1 MKRIFNDAILR
12 LLVKNSNHKGEKTDE
27 KTTETGKSSSGIGT
41 RSVTHNW
48 KFAGSV
54 CDIGTEKNL
63 NDVNKKIDN
72 LENKKEEIE
81 GELDTKNEELVNLMV
96 DVGILEKEID
106 QNEKQLKQVKKDLKT
121 AQKNE
126 KKQYQAMKKR
136 IKFMYE
142 RGDSA
147 VISSLLE
154 SKSMAD
160 MLNRVEY
167 FNEVYDY
174 DRNLLDNYEKT
185 RKQVEDLK
193 AQVEDEKKELETAKD
208 DLKQQQKQLETAM
221 ANLRSQQANADTQIA
236 NAKNLASEYQKTIT
250 EQNKIIQQQQ
260 AAAAASRSSGGSSG
274 GSGGTSKPNSNAS
287 VPGGNLNPPKTTNVS
302 GSDVVNY
309 AMQFVGKPY
318 VWGGKDPNTGADC
331 SGFTSYVYAHF
342 GISIPSFSGA
352 QRSCGQEVSYAN
364 AQAGDLI
371 CYAGHVAIYMGG
383 GKIVHAKGT
392 AYGIVGNDN
401 ATYKTIITVRRLL

>member
-1 MKRIFNDAILR
+1 MRKLQRRAKAVLA
-12 LLVKNSNHKGEKTDE
+12 LVLVVSLTIGSSQVVYATSAQNK
-27 KTTETGKSSSGIGT
+27 KSE
-41 RSVTHNW
+41 
-48 KFAGSV
+48 A
-54 CDIGTEKNL
+54 EKNL

-236 NAKNLASEYQKTIT
+236 NAKSLASEYQKTIT

-260 AAAAASRSSGGSSG
+260 AAAAASGRSSGGSSG

-287 VPGGNLNPPKTTNVS
+287 VPGGNLNPPKITNVS

>member
-1 MKRIFNDAILR
+1 MRKLQRRAKAVLA
-12 LLVKNSNHKGEKTDE
+12 LVLVVSLTIGSSQVVYATSAQNK
-27 KTTETGKSSSGIGT
+27 KSE
-41 RSVTHNW
+41 
-48 KFAGSV
+48 A
-54 CDIGTEKNL
+54 EKNL

-221 ANLRSQQANADTQIA
+221 TNLRSQQANADTQIA
-236 NAKNLASEYQKTIT
+236 NAKSLASEYQKTIT

-260 AAAAASRSSGGSSG
+260 AEAAASRSSGGSSG

>member
-1 MKRIFNDAILR
+1 MRKLQRRAKAVLA
-12 LLVKNSNHKGEKTDE
+12 LVLVVSLTIGSSQVVYATSAQNK
-27 KTTETGKSSSGIGT
+27 KSE
-41 RSVTHNW
+41 
-48 KFAGSV
+48 A
-54 CDIGTEKNL
+54 EKNL

-185 RKQVEDLK
+185 RKQGEDLK

-221 ANLRSQQANADTQIA
+221 TNLRSQQANADTQIA

-260 AAAAASRSSGGSSG
+260 AEAAASRSSGGSSG

>member
-1 MKRIFNDAILR
+1 MRKLQRRAKAVLA
-12 LLVKNSNHKGEKTDE
+12 LVLVVSLTIGSSQVVYATSAQNK
-27 KTTETGKSSSGIGT
+27 KSE
-41 RSVTHNW
+41 
-48 KFAGSV
+48 A
-54 CDIGTEKNL
+54 EKNL

-81 GELDTKNEELVNLMV
+81 GELDAKNEELVNLMV

-236 NAKNLASEYQKTIT
+236 NAKSLASEYQKTIT

-260 AAAAASRSSGGSSG
+260 AAAAASGRSSGGSSG

>member
-1 MKRIFNDAILR
+1 MRKLQRRAKAVLA
-12 LLVKNSNHKGEKTDE
+12 LVLVVSLTIGSSQVVYATSAQNK
-27 KTTETGKSSSGIGT
+27 KSE
-41 RSVTHNW
+41 
-48 KFAGSV
+48 A
-54 CDIGTEKNL
+54 EKNL

-72 LENKKEEIE
+72 LEDEKEEIE
-81 GELDTKNEELVNLMV
+81 GELDAKNEELVNLMV

-236 NAKNLASEYQKTIT
+236 NAKSLASEYQKTIT

-260 AAAAASRSSGGSSG
+260 AAAAASGRSSGGSSG

-342 GISIPSFSGA
+342 GIRIPSFSGA

>member
-1 MKRIFNDAILR
+1 MRKLQRRAKAVLA
-12 LLVKNSNHKGEKTDE
+12 LVLVVSLTIGSSQVVYATSAQNK
-27 KTTETGKSSSGIGT
+27 KSE
-41 RSVTHNW
+41 
-48 KFAGSV
+48 A
-54 CDIGTEKNL
+54 EKNL

-193 AQVEDEKKELETAKD
+193 AQVEDEKKELETAQD

-236 NAKNLASEYQKTIT
+236 NAKSLASEYQKTIT

>member
-1 MKRIFNDAILR
+1 MRKLQRRAKAVLA
-12 LLVKNSNHKGEKTDE
+12 LVLVVSLTIGSSQVVYATSAQNK
-27 KTTETGKSSSGIGT
+27 KSE
-41 RSVTHNW
+41 
-48 KFAGSV
+48 A
-54 CDIGTEKNL
+54 EKNL

-193 AQVEDEKKELETAKD
+193 AQVEDEKKELETAQD

-236 NAKNLASEYQKTIT
+236 NAKSLASEYQKTIT

-260 AAAAASRSSGGSSG
+260 AAAAASGRSSGGSSG

>member
-1 MKRIFNDAILR
+1 MRKLQRRAKAVLA
-12 LLVKNSNHKGEKTDE
+12 LVLVVSLTIGSSQVVYATSAQNK
-27 KTTETGKSSSGIGT
+27 KSE
-41 RSVTHNW
+41 
-48 KFAGSV
+48 A
-54 CDIGTEKNL
+54 EKNL

-81 GELDTKNEELVNLMV
+81 GELDAKNEELVNLMV

-260 AAAAASRSSGGSSG
+260 AAAAARSSGGSSG

>member
-1 MKRIFNDAILR
+1 MRKLQRRAKAVLA
-12 LLVKNSNHKGEKTDE
+12 LVLVVSLTIGSSQVVYATSAQTK
-27 KTTETGKSSSGIGT
+27 KSE
-41 RSVTHNW
+41 
-48 KFAGSV
+48 A
-54 CDIGTEKNL
+54 EKNL

-236 NAKNLASEYQKTIT
+236 NAKSLASEYQKTIT

-260 AAAAASRSSGGSSG
+260 AAAAASGRSSGGSSG

>member
-1 MKRIFNDAILR
+1 MRKLQRRAKAVLA
-12 LLVKNSNHKGEKTDE
+12 LVLVVSLTIGSSQVVYATSAQNK
-27 KTTETGKSSSGIGT
+27 KSE
-41 RSVTHNW
+41 
-48 KFAGSV
+48 A
-54 CDIGTEKNL
+54 EKNL

-81 GELDTKNEELVNLMV
+81 GELDTKNEELVNIMV

>member
-1 MKRIFNDAILR
+1 MRKLQRRAKAVLA
-12 LLVKNSNHKGEKTDE
+12 LVLVVSLTIGSSQVVYATSAQNK
-27 KTTETGKSSSGIGT
+27 KSE
-41 RSVTHNW
+41 
-48 KFAGSV
+48 A
-54 CDIGTEKNL
+54 EKNL

-236 NAKNLASEYQKTIT
+236 NAKSLASEYQKTIT

-260 AAAAASRSSGGSSG
+260 AAAAASGRSSGGSSG

-287 VPGGNLNPPKTTNVS
+287 VPGGNLNTPKTTNVS

>member
-1 MKRIFNDAILR
+1 MRKLQRRAKAVLA
-12 LLVKNSNHKGEKTDE
+12 LVLVVSLTIGSSQVVYATSAQNK
-27 KTTETGKSSSGIGT
+27 KSE
-41 RSVTHNW
+41 
-48 KFAGSV
+48 A
-54 CDIGTEKNL
+54 EKNL
-63 NDVNKKIDN
+63 NDANKKIDN

-193 AQVEDEKKELETAKD
+193 AQVEDEKKELETAQD

-236 NAKNLASEYQKTIT
+236 NAKSLASEYQKTIT

-260 AAAAASRSSGGSSG
+260 AAAAASGRSSGGSSG

>member
-1 MKRIFNDAILR
+1 MRKLQRRAKAVLA
-12 LLVKNSNHKGEKTDE
+12 LVLVVSLTIGSSQVVYATSAQNK
-27 KTTETGKSSSGIGT
+27 KSE
-41 RSVTHNW
+41 
-48 KFAGSV
+48 A
-54 CDIGTEKNL
+54 EKNL

-193 AQVEDEKKELETAKD
+193 AQVEDEKKELETAQD

-236 NAKNLASEYQKTIT
+236 NAKTIT

-260 AAAAASRSSGGSSG
+260 AAAAASGRSSGGSSG

>member
-1 MKRIFNDAILR
+1 MRKLQRRAKAVLA
-12 LLVKNSNHKGEKTDE
+12 LVLVVSLTLGSSQVVYATSAQNK
-27 KTTETGKSSSGIGT
+27 KSE
-41 RSVTHNW
+41 
-48 KFAGSV
+48 A
-54 CDIGTEKNL
+54 EKNL

-236 NAKNLASEYQKTIT
+236 NAKSLASEYQKTIT

-260 AAAAASRSSGGSSG
+260 AEAAASRSSGGSSG

>member
-1 MKRIFNDAILR
+1 MRKLQRRAKAVLA
-12 LLVKNSNHKGEKTDE
+12 LVLVVSLTIGSSQVVYATSAQNK
-27 KTTETGKSSSGIGT
+27 KSE
-41 RSVTHNW
+41 
-48 KFAGSV
+48 A
-54 CDIGTEKNL
+54 EKNL

-174 DRNLLDNYEKT
+174 DRNMLDNYEKT

-221 ANLRSQQANADTQIA
+221 TNLRSQQANADTQIA

-260 AAAAASRSSGGSSG
+260 AEAAASRSSGGSSG

>member
-1 MKRIFNDAILR
+1 MRKLQRRAKAVLA
-12 LLVKNSNHKGEKTDE
+12 LVLVVSLTIGSSQVVYATSAQNK
-27 KTTETGKSSSGIGT
+27 KSE
-41 RSVTHNW
+41 
-48 KFAGSV
+48 A
-54 CDIGTEKNL
+54 EKNL

-174 DRNLLDNYEKT
+174 DRNLLVNYEKT

-236 NAKNLASEYQKTIT
+236 NAKSLASEYQKTIT

-260 AAAAASRSSGGSSG
+260 AAAAASGRSSGGSSG

>member
-1 MKRIFNDAILR
+1 MRKLQRRAKAVLA
-12 LLVKNSNHKGEKTDE
+12 LVLVVSLTIGSAQVVYATSAQNK
-27 KTTETGKSSSGIGT
+27 KSE
-41 RSVTHNW
+41 
-48 KFAGSV
+48 A
-54 CDIGTEKNL
+54 EKNL

-72 LENKKEEIE
+72 LENKKEEIQ

>member
-1 MKRIFNDAILR
+1 MRKLQRRAKAVLA
-12 LLVKNSNHKGEKTDE
+12 LVLVVSLTIGSSQVVYATSAQNK
-27 KTTETGKSSSGIGT
+27 KSE
-41 RSVTHNW
+41 
-48 KFAGSV
+48 A
-54 CDIGTEKNL
+54 EKNL

-371 CYAGHVAIYMGG
+371 CYAGHVAIYIGG

>member
-1 MKRIFNDAILR
+1 MRKLQRRAKAVLA
-12 LLVKNSNHKGEKTDE
+12 LVLVVSLTIGSSQVVYATSAQNK
-27 KTTETGKSSSGIGT
+27 KSE
-41 RSVTHNW
+41 
-48 KFAGSV
+48 A
-54 CDIGTEKNL
+54 EKNL

-72 LENKKEEIE
+72 LENKKEEIK

-236 NAKNLASEYQKTIT
+236 NAKSLASEYQKTIT

-260 AAAAASRSSGGSSG
+260 AAAAASGRSSGGSSG

>member
-1 MKRIFNDAILR
+1 MRKLQRRAKAVLA
-12 LLVKNSNHKGEKTDE
+12 LVLVVSLTIGSSQVVYATSAQNK
-27 KTTETGKSSSGIGT
+27 KSE
-41 RSVTHNW
+41 
-48 KFAGSV
+48 A
-54 CDIGTEKNL
+54 EKNL

-81 GELDTKNEELVNLMV
+81 GELDAKNEELVNLMV

-236 NAKNLASEYQKTIT
+236 NAKSLASEYQKTIT

>member
-1 MKRIFNDAILR
+1 MRKLQRRAKAVLA
-12 LLVKNSNHKGEKTDE
+12 LVLVVSLTIGSSQVVYATSAQNK
-27 KTTETGKSSSGIGT
+27 KSE
-41 RSVTHNW
+41 
-48 KFAGSV
+48 A
-54 CDIGTEKNL
+54 EKNL

-81 GELDTKNEELVNLMV
+81 GELDAKNEELVNLMV

>member
-1 MKRIFNDAILR
+1 MRKLQRRAKAVLA
-12 LLVKNSNHKGEKTDE
+12 LVLVVSLTIGSSQVVYATSAQNK
-27 KTTETGKSSSGIGT
+27 KSE
-41 RSVTHNW
+41 
-48 KFAGSV
+48 A
-54 CDIGTEKNL
+54 EKNL

-236 NAKNLASEYQKTIT
+236 NAKSLASEYQKTIT

-260 AAAAASRSSGGSSG
+260 AAAAASGRSSGGSSG

-392 AYGIVGNDN
+392 AYGIVGNDK

>member
-1 MKRIFNDAILR
+1 MRKLQRRAKAVLA
-12 LLVKNSNHKGEKTDE
+12 LVLVVSLTIGSSQVVYATSAQNK
-27 KTTETGKSSSGIGT
+27 KSE
-41 RSVTHNW
+41 
-48 KFAGSV
+48 A
-54 CDIGTEKNL
+54 EKNL

-174 DRNLLDNYEKT
+174 DRKLLDNYEKT

-236 NAKNLASEYQKTIT
+236 NAKSLASEYQKTIT

-260 AAAAASRSSGGSSG
+260 AAAAASGRSSGGSSG
-274 GSGGTSKPNSNAS
+274 GGGGTSKPNSNAG

>member
-1 MKRIFNDAILR
+1 MRKLQRRAKAVLA
-12 LLVKNSNHKGEKTDE
+12 LVLVVSLTIGSSQVVYATSAQNK
-27 KTTETGKSSSGIGT
+27 KSE
-41 RSVTHNW
+41 
-48 KFAGSV
+48 A
-54 CDIGTEKNL
+54 EKNL

-260 AAAAASRSSGGSSG
+260 AAAAASGRSSGGSSG

>member
-1 MKRIFNDAILR
+1 MRKLQRRAKAVLA
-12 LLVKNSNHKGEKTDE
+12 LVLVVSLTIGSSQVVYATSAQNK
-27 KTTETGKSSSGIGT
+27 KSE
-41 RSVTHNW
+41 
-48 KFAGSV
+48 A
-54 CDIGTEKNL
+54 EKNL

-96 DVGILEKEID
+96 DVGILEKEIN

-236 NAKNLASEYQKTIT
+236 NAKSLASEYQKTIT

-260 AAAAASRSSGGSSG
+260 AAAAASGRSSG

>member
-1 MKRIFNDAILR
+1 MRKLQRRAKAVLA
-12 LLVKNSNHKGEKTDE
+12 LVLVVSLTIGSSQVVYATSAQNK
-27 KTTETGKSSSGIGT
+27 KSE
-41 RSVTHNW
+41 
-48 KFAGSV
+48 A
-54 CDIGTEKNL
+54 EKNL

-236 NAKNLASEYQKTIT
+236 NAKSLASEYQKTIT

-260 AAAAASRSSGGSSG
+260 AAAAASGRSSGGSSG

-302 GSDVVNY
+302 GLDVVNY

>member
-1 MKRIFNDAILR
+1 MRKLQRRAKAVLA
-12 LLVKNSNHKGEKTDE
+12 LVLVVSLTIGSSQVVYATSAQNK
-27 KTTETGKSSSGIGT
+27 KSE
-41 RSVTHNW
+41 
-48 KFAGSV
+48 A
-54 CDIGTEKNL
+54 EKNL

-81 GELDTKNEELVNLMV
+81 GELDAKNEELVNLMV

-236 NAKNLASEYQKTIT
+236 NAKSLASEYQKTIT

-260 AAAAASRSSGGSSG
+260 AAAAAFGRSSGGSSG

>member
-1 MKRIFNDAILR
+1 MRKLQRRAKAVLA
-12 LLVKNSNHKGEKTDE
+12 LVLVVSLTIGSSQVVYATSAQNK
-27 KTTETGKSSSGIGT
+27 KSE
-41 RSVTHNW
+41 
-48 KFAGSV
+48 A
-54 CDIGTEKNL
+54 EKNL

-81 GELDTKNEELVNLMV
+81 GELDTKNEELVNLIV

-236 NAKNLASEYQKTIT
+236 NAKSLASEYQKTIT

-260 AAAAASRSSGGSSG
+260 AAAAASGRSSGGSSG

>member
-1 MKRIFNDAILR
+1 MRKLQRRAKAVLA
-12 LLVKNSNHKGEKTDE
+12 LVLVVSLTIGSSQVVYATSAQNK
-27 KTTETGKSSSGIGT
+27 KSE
-41 RSVTHNW
+41 
-48 KFAGSV
+48 A
-54 CDIGTEKNL
+54 EKNL

-81 GELDTKNEELVNLMV
+81 GELDAKNEELVNLMV

-236 NAKNLASEYQKTIT
+236 NAKSLASEYQKTIT

-260 AAAAASRSSGGSSG
+260 AAAAAASGRSSGGSSG

>member
-1 MKRIFNDAILR
+1 MRKLQRRAKAVLA
-12 LLVKNSNHKGEKTDE
+12 LVLVVSLTIGSSQVVYATSAQNK
-27 KTTETGKSSSGIGT
+27 KSE
-41 RSVTHNW
+41 
-48 KFAGSV
+48 A
-54 CDIGTEKNL
+54 EKNL

-106 QNEKQLKQVKKDLKT
+106 QNEKQLKQVQKDLKT

-236 NAKNLASEYQKTIT
+236 NAKSLASEYQKTIT

-260 AAAAASRSSGGSSG
+260 AAAAASGRSSGGSSG

>member
-1 MKRIFNDAILR
+1 MRKLQRRAKAVLA
-12 LLVKNSNHKGEKTDE
+12 LVLVVSLTIGSSQVVYATSAQNK
-27 KTTETGKSSSGIGT
+27 KSE
-41 RSVTHNW
+41 
-48 KFAGSV
+48 A
-54 CDIGTEKNL
+54 EKNL

-167 FNEVYDY
+167 FNELYDY

-236 NAKNLASEYQKTIT
+236 NAKSLASEYQKTIT

-260 AAAAASRSSGGSSG
+260 AAAAASGRSSGGSSG

>member
-1 MKRIFNDAILR
+1 MRKLQRRAKAVLA
-12 LLVKNSNHKGEKTDE
+12 LVLVVSLTIGSSQVVYATSAQNK
-27 KTTETGKSSSGIGT
+27 KSE
-41 RSVTHNW
+41 
-48 KFAGSV
+48 A
-54 CDIGTEKNL
+54 EKNL

-193 AQVEDEKKELETAKD
+193 AQVEDEKKELETAQD

-236 NAKNLASEYQKTIT
+236 NAKSLASEYQKTIT

-260 AAAAASRSSGGSSG
+260 AEAASGRSSGGSSG

>member
-1 MKRIFNDAILR
+1 MRELQRRAKAVLA
-12 LLVKNSNHKGEKTDE
+12 LVLVVALTIGSSQVVYATSAQNK
-27 KTTETGKSSSGIGT
+27 KSE
-41 RSVTHNW
+41 
-48 KFAGSV
+48 A
-54 CDIGTEKNL
+54 EKNL

-208 DLKQQQKQLETAM
+208 NLKQQQKQLETAM

-236 NAKNLASEYQKTIT
+236 NAKSLASEYQKTIT

-260 AAAAASRSSGGSSG
+260 AAAAASGRSSGGSSG

>member
-1 MKRIFNDAILR
+1 MRKLQRRAKAVLA
-12 LLVKNSNHKGEKTDE
+12 LVLVVSLTIGSSQVVYATSAQNK
-27 KTTETGKSSSGIGT
+27 KSE
-41 RSVTHNW
+41 
-48 KFAGSV
+48 A
-54 CDIGTEKNL
+54 EKNL

-236 NAKNLASEYQKTIT
+236 NAKSLASEYQKTIT
-250 EQNKIIQQQQ
+250 EQNKIIQQQL
-260 AAAAASRSSGGSSG
+260 AAAAASGRSSGGSSG

>member
-1 MKRIFNDAILR
+1 MRKLQRRAKAVLA
-12 LLVKNSNHKGEKTDE
+12 LVLVVSLTIGSSQVVYATSAQNK
-27 KTTETGKSSSGIGT
+27 KSE
-41 RSVTHNW
+41 
-48 KFAGSV
+48 A
-54 CDIGTEKNL
+54 EKNL

-221 ANLRSQQANADTQIA
+221 ANLRSQQANADTQIT
-236 NAKNLASEYQKTIT
+236 NAKSLASEYQKTIT

-260 AAAAASRSSGGSSG
+260 AAAAASGRSSGGSSG

>member
-1 MKRIFNDAILR
+1 MRKLQRRAKAVLA
-12 LLVKNSNHKGEKTDE
+12 LVLVVSLTIGSSQVVYATSAQNK
-27 KTTETGKSSSGIGT
+27 KSE
-41 RSVTHNW
+41 
-48 KFAGSV
+48 A
-54 CDIGTEKNL
+54 EKNL

-81 GELDTKNEELVNLMV
+81 GELDAKNEELVNLMV

-236 NAKNLASEYQKTIT
+236 NAKSLASEYQKTIT

-260 AAAAASRSSGGSSG
+260 AAAAASGRSSGGNSG

>member
-1 MKRIFNDAILR
+1 MRKLQRRAKAVLA
-12 LLVKNSNHKGEKTDE
+12 LVLVVSLTIGSSQVVYATSAQNK
-27 KTTETGKSSSGIGT
+27 KSE
-41 RSVTHNW
+41 
-48 KFAGSV
+48 A
-54 CDIGTEKNL
+54 EKNL

-72 LENKKEEIE
+72 LESEKEEIE

-236 NAKNLASEYQKTIT
+236 NAKSLASEYQKTIT
-250 EQNKIIQQQQ
+250 EQNKIIQQRQ
-260 AAAAASRSSGGSSG
+260 AAAAASGRSSGGSSG